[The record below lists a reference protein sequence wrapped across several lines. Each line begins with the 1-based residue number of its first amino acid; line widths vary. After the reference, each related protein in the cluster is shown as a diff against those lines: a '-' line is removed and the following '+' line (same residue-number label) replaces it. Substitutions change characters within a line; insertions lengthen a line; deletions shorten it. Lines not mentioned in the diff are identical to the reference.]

1 MKEKYGV
8 EHYQQCEDFRKKSKK
23 TMLEKYGVENIQQIK
38 SVRRQA
44 AQKVLERYG
53 DCNNHARYVQ
63 TMKERYGVTQ
73 KDASRQER

>member
-38 SVRRQA
+38 SIRRQA
-44 AQKVLERYG
+44 A
-53 DCNNHARYVQ
+53 
-63 TMKERYGVTQ
+63 
-73 KDASRQER
+73 